1 MLFQSAISEAVRN
14 LKKNDIGLGFYTFA
28 KTWAYA
34 FDYNAN
40 SIVSLVT
47 EKYKMKMNLFRLNRS
62 LKFVILG
69 VTAAYLPLL
78 CLMSPCDAQDKSS
91 AENKAIKQVEDS
103 GGRVLK
109 ISAAD
114 DSREVSFYL
123 SSKPIGD
130 AQLAGLNSISNI
142 IWLNLAGT
150 EISDAGLKQLASL
163 PHLQKLHLERTKIGD
178 EGLKH
183 LKAASQLTYLNLYG
197 TQVTDAGLKHIQSL
211 PKLEKLYVWKSKVTE
226 AGIAT
231 LQKNRPELMVVG
243 ELKLKPV
250 VVEPPKKPDAKKP
263 DAKKPEAKKPEAK
276 KG

>member
-1 MLFQSAISEAVRN
+1 MSA
-14 LKKNDIGLGFYTFA
+14 
-28 KTWAYA
+28 
-34 FDYNAN
+34 
-40 SIVSLVT
+40 
-47 EKYKMKMNLFRLNRS
+47 
-62 LKFVILG
+62 
-69 VTAAYLPLL
+69 
-78 CLMSPCDAQDKSS
+78 CDAQDKSS

-114 DSREVSFYL
+114 ESREVSFYL

-150 EISDAGLKQLASL
+150 EITDAGLKQLASL
-163 PHLQKLHLERTKIGD
+163 PHLQKLHLERTRIGD

-197 TQVTDAGLKHIQSL
+197 TQVTDAGLQHIQSL

-226 AGIAT
+226 AGIADT
-231 LQKNRPELMVVG
+231 S
-243 ELKLKPV
+243 
-250 VVEPPKKPDAKKP
+250 KKQTRTH
-263 DAKKPEAKKPEAK
+263 
-276 KG
+276 GRW